1 MGRELGQK
9 LELGC
14 GGNLKCLFAIQ
25 VLSDTVSC
33 LVPVVNLAGSIL
45 IQGWESLLLQL
56 FRQCGH

>member
-1 MGRELGQK
+1 MGREFGQK

-33 LVPVVNLAGSIL
+33 LVPVVNLAGSQML
-45 IQGWESLLLQL
+45 N
-56 FRQCGH
+56 F